1 MPLKPVLNRM
11 RGGQRPLAL
20 AALLALSGCD
30 GLAFPP
36 VAMFGLGSGMK
47 PSDAAAVSALAPQ
60 GVVQSSLIDDLRARQ
75 TVLPADGP
83 YRQVAEAVIAASAGV
98 AVAELRVARLKAE
111 AKSKNWLPS
120 IGPQVDLTSLGSVI
134 ASLVVEQALFD
145 NGRRKAE
152 RAFAAADVEVAAVTL
167 TADMNERVY
176 EGLAHYLDAERARE
190 QAVVAARGVA
200 RLAEFDR
207 IMSVRVEGGL
217 SDRSERQIIQQRYT
231 EMQAT
236 YASDQA
242 AREAALAELNA
253 MSARPL
259 DGLTGMSQIAIDS
272 AIAEPLS
279 VVMARGVGTRSVAEA
294 KMAKASLLPGLSATA
309 VLNGDGVDGGLRAGG
324 GLLNLGLG
332 ANIEALDAAADL
344 ADRKTAEAA
353 EDANRTQVSLQREIA
368 ALQLRERDGAEV
380 LRQTGGNLDMFT
392 EQYKVGRRSLTELVS
407 QYDSF
412 ARMERDQTALKYEI
426 AVRQLRIAKE
436 RGQLVDGTQL

>member
-1 MPLKPVLNRM
+1 MPLNPVFKVIW
-11 RGGQRPLAL
+11 GGKGPLML
-20 AALLALSGCD
+20 AALLGLSGCV
-30 GLAFPP
+30 GATFPP

-47 PSDAAAVSALAPQ
+47 PSDAAAVESLAPQ
-60 GVVQSSLIDDLRARQ
+60 GVVQSAVIDDLRARQ
-75 TVLPADGP
+75 TVLPASGP
-83 YRQVAEAVIAASAGV
+83 YAQVADAVILSSSGV

-120 IGPQVDLTSLGSVI
+120 IGPQVNLSSLGSII
-134 ASLVVEQALFD
+134 ASLVVEQVLFD

-167 TADMNERVY
+167 TADMNQRVY
-176 EGLAHYLDAERARE
+176 EGLSHYLDAERARE
-190 QAVVAARGVA
+190 QAAVAARGVD

-236 YASDQA
+236 YASDLN

-253 MSARPL
+253 MSERPL
-259 DGLTGMSQIAIDS
+259 EGLTGLSTLNS
-272 AIAEPLS
+272 ASAEPLS
-279 VVMARGVGTRSVAEA
+279 VVMARGIGARSVAEA
-294 KMAKASLLPGLSATA
+294 KMVKASLLPSLSVST
-309 VLNGDGVDGGLRAGG
+309 VINGDGVDGGLRAGG
-324 GLLNLGLG
+324 GLLNLGLRD
-332 ANIEALDAAADL
+332 NIAALDATADL
-344 ADRKTAEAA
+344 SDRKTAEAA
-353 EDANRTQVSLQREIA
+353 EDANRTQVALEREIA

-380 LRQTGGNLDMFT
+380 LRQTGGNLDLFT

-412 ARMERDQTALKYEI
+412 ARMERDQAALKYEI

-436 RGQLVDGTQL
+436 RGQLVDGARL

>member
-1 MPLKPVLNRM
+1 MPLNPVFNRM
-11 RGGQRPLAL
+11 RGGKGPLVL
-20 AALLALSGCD
+20 AAFLGLLGCD
-30 GLAFPP
+30 GATFPP

-47 PSDAAAVSALAPQ
+47 PSDAAAVESLAPQ
-60 GVVQSSLIDDLRARQ
+60 GVVQSTLIDDLRARQ
-75 TVLPADGP
+75 TVLPASGP
-83 YRQVAEAVIAASAGV
+83 YAEVASAVIEASAGV

-111 AKSKNWLPS
+111 AKAKNWLPS
-120 IGPQVDLTSLGSVI
+120 IGPQVDLTSLTSII
-134 ASLVVEQALFD
+134 ASLVVEQVLFD

-167 TADMNERVY
+167 TADMNARVY
-176 EGLAHYLDAERARE
+176 DGVAHYLNAERARE
-190 QAVVAARGVA
+190 QAAVAARGVE

-253 MSARPL
+253 MSARAL
-259 DGLTGMSQIAIDS
+259 DGLTGMSRIDS
-272 AIAEPLS
+272 ADAEPLS
-279 VVMARGVGTRSVAEA
+279 VVMARGVGTRTVAEA
-294 KMAKASLLPGLSATA
+294 KMAKASLLPGLSAS
-309 VLNGDGVDGGLRAGG
+309 GVIDEGGVEPGLRLGG

-332 ANIEALDAAADL
+332 DNIAALDATADL

-353 EDANRTQVSLQREIA
+353 EDANRTQVALEREIA

-412 ARMERDQTALKYEI
+412 ARMERDQAALKYEI

-436 RGQLVDGTQL
+436 RGQLVDGTRL

>member
-1 MPLKPVLNRM
+1 MPLNPIIKM
-11 RGGQRPLAL
+11 TWGGRGPLML
-20 AALLALSGCD
+20 AALLAVSGCN
-30 GLAFPP
+30 GVTFPP

-47 PSDAAAVSALAPQ
+47 PSDAAAVESLAPQ
-60 GVVQSSLIDDLRARQ
+60 GVVKSALIDDLRSRH
-75 TVLPADGP
+75 TVLSSSGP
-83 YRQVAEAVIAASAGV
+83 YMHVADAVIAASAGV

-120 IGPQVDLTSLGSVI
+120 IGPQVDLTSLGSII
-134 ASLVVEQALFD
+134 ASLVVEQVLFD

-167 TADMNERVY
+167 TADMNQRVY
-176 EGLAHYLDAERARE
+176 EGLSHYLDAERARE
-190 QAVVAARGVA
+190 QAAVAARGVD

-236 YASDQA
+236 YASDLN

-253 MSARPL
+253 MSERPL
-259 DGLTGMSQIAIDS
+259 EGLTGLSPLNS
-272 AIAEPLS
+272 VSSEPLS
-279 VVMARGVGTRSVAEA
+279 VVMARGIGARSVAEA
-294 KMAKASLLPGLSATA
+294 KMAKASLLPSLSASA
-309 VLNGDGVDGGLRAGG
+309 VVNGDGVDGGLRAGG

-332 ANIEALDAAADL
+332 DNIAALDAAADL
-344 ADRKTAEAA
+344 SDRKTAEAA
-353 EDANRTQVSLQREIA
+353 EDANRTQVSLEREIA
-368 ALQLRERDGAEV
+368 ALQLREHDGAEV
-380 LRQTGGNLDMFT
+380 LRQTGGNLDLFT

-412 ARMERDQTALKYEI
+412 ARMERDQAALKYEI

-436 RGQLVDGTQL
+436 RGQLVDGARL

>member
-1 MPLKPVLNRM
+1 MPLNPVFNRQ
-11 RGGQRPLAL
+11 RGGKGPLVL
-20 AALLALSGCD
+20 AVLLGLSGCD
-30 GLAFPP
+30 GATFPP

-47 PSDAAAVSALAPQ
+47 PSDAAAVESLAPQ
-60 GVVQSSLIDDLRARQ
+60 GVVQTALIDDLRARRS
-75 TVLPADGP
+75 VLPPGGP
-83 YRQVAEAVIAASAGV
+83 YAQVADAVIEASAGV

-111 AKSKNWLPS
+111 AKAKNWLPS
-120 IGPQVDLTSLGSVI
+120 IGPQVDLTSLTSII

-145 NGRRKAE
+145 NGRRRAE

-167 TADMNERVY
+167 TAEMNDRVY

-190 QAVVAARGVA
+190 QAEVAARGVD

-236 YASDQA
+236 YASDLA

-259 DGLTGMSQIAIDS
+259 DGMTGISQISVENANI
-272 AIAEPLS
+272 EPLS
-279 VVMARGVGTRSVAEA
+279 VVMARGDGARSVAEA
-294 KMAKASLLPGLSATA
+294 KMAKASLLPGLSASAT
-309 VLNGDGVDGGLRAGG
+309 VTKDGVDPGLRAGG
-324 GLLNLGLG
+324 GFLNLGLG
-332 ANIEALDAAADL
+332 ANIEALDAASDL

-353 EDANRTQVSLQREIA
+353 ERANRTQVSLQREIA

-412 ARMERDQTALKYEI
+412 ARMERDQAALKYEI

-436 RGQLVDGTQL
+436 RGQLVDGTRL

>member
-1 MPLKPVLNRM
+1 MPLNPIIKVTW
-11 RGGQRPLAL
+11 GGKGPLML
-20 AALLALSGCD
+20 AALLAVSGCN
-30 GLAFPP
+30 GVTFPP

-47 PSDAAAVSALAPQ
+47 PSDAAAVESLAPQ
-60 GVVQSSLIDDLRARQ
+60 GVVKSALIDDLRSRH
-75 TVLPADGP
+75 TVLSSSGP
-83 YRQVAEAVIAASAGV
+83 YMQVADAVIAASAGV

-120 IGPQVDLTSLGSVI
+120 IGPQVDLTSLGSII
-134 ASLVVEQALFD
+134 ASLVVEQVLFD

-167 TADMNERVY
+167 TADMNQRVY
-176 EGLAHYLDAERARE
+176 EGLSHYLDAERARE
-190 QAVVAARGVA
+190 QAAIAARGVD

-236 YASDQA
+236 YASDLN

-253 MSARPL
+253 MSERPL
-259 DGLTGMSQIAIDS
+259 EGLTGLSTLNS
-272 AIAEPLS
+272 AAAEPLS
-279 VVMARGVGTRSVAEA
+279 VVMARGIGARSVAEA
-294 KMAKASLLPGLSATA
+294 KMAKASLLPSLSASA
-309 VLNGDGVDGGLRAGG
+309 VVNGDGVDGGLRAGG

-332 ANIEALDAAADL
+332 DNIAALDAAADL
-344 ADRKTAEAA
+344 SDRKTAEAA
-353 EDANRTQVSLQREIA
+353 EDANRTQVSLEREIA
-368 ALQLRERDGAEV
+368 ALQLREHDGAEV
-380 LRQTGGNLDMFT
+380 LRQTGGNLDLFT

-412 ARMERDQTALKYEI
+412 ARMERDQAALKYDI

-436 RGQLVDGTQL
+436 RGQLVDGARL

>member
-1 MPLKPVLNRM
+1 MPLNPIIKVTW
-11 RGGQRPLAL
+11 GGKGPLML
-20 AALLALSGCD
+20 AALLAVSGCN
-30 GLAFPP
+30 GVTFPP

-47 PSDAAAVSALAPQ
+47 PSDAAAVESLAPQ
-60 GVVQSSLIDDLRARQ
+60 GVVKSALIDDLRSRH
-75 TVLPADGP
+75 TVLSSSGP
-83 YRQVAEAVIAASAGV
+83 YMQVADAVIAASAGV

-120 IGPQVDLTSLGSVI
+120 IGPQVDLTSLGSII
-134 ASLVVEQALFD
+134 ASLVVEQVLFD

-167 TADMNERVY
+167 TADMNQRVY
-176 EGLAHYLDAERARE
+176 EGLSHYLDAERARE
-190 QAVVAARGVA
+190 QAAIAARGVH

-236 YASDQA
+236 YASDLN

-253 MSARPL
+253 MSERPL
-259 DGLTGMSQIAIDS
+259 EGLTGLSTLNS
-272 AIAEPLS
+272 AAAEPLS
-279 VVMARGVGTRSVAEA
+279 VVMARGIGARSVAEA
-294 KMAKASLLPGLSATA
+294 KMAKASLLPSLSASA
-309 VLNGDGVDGGLRAGG
+309 VVNGDGVDGGLRAGG

-332 ANIEALDAAADL
+332 DNIAALDAAADL
-344 ADRKTAEAA
+344 SDRKTAEAA
-353 EDANRTQVSLQREIA
+353 EDANRTQVSLEREIA
-368 ALQLRERDGAEV
+368 ALQLREHDGAEV
-380 LRQTGGNLDMFT
+380 LRQTGGNLDLFT

-412 ARMERDQTALKYEI
+412 ARMERDQAALKYDI

-436 RGQLVDGTQL
+436 RGQLVDGARL

>member
-1 MPLKPVLNRM
+1 
-11 RGGQRPLAL
+11 
-20 AALLALSGCD
+20 
-30 GLAFPP
+30 
-36 VAMFGLGSGMK
+36 
-47 PSDAAAVSALAPQ
+47 
-60 GVVQSSLIDDLRARQ
+60 LIDDLRTRQ
-75 TVLPADGP
+75 TVLPTSGP
-83 YRQVAEAVIAASAGV
+83 YAQVADAVIAASAGV

-111 AKSKNWLPS
+111 ARAKNWLPS
-120 IGPQVDLTSLGSVI
+120 IGPQVDLTSLGSII

-190 QAVVAARGVA
+190 QAAVAARGVD
-200 RLAEFDR
+200 RLVEFDR

-217 SDRSERQIIQQRYT
+217 SDRSERQIIQQRVT
-231 EMQAT
+231 EMRAT
-236 YASDQA
+236 YASDIA
-242 AREAALAELNA
+242 AYEAALAELNV

-259 DGLTGMSQIAIDS
+259 EGLTGMSSVDLAN
-272 AIAEPLS
+272 AEPLS
-279 VVMARGVGTRSVAEA
+279 VVMARAVGARSVAEA
-294 KMAKASLLPGLSATA
+294 KMAKASLLPGLSASA
-309 VLNGDGVDGGLRAGG
+309 VVGKDGVDGGLRAGG

-332 ANIEALDAAADL
+332 DNIAALDAAADL

-353 EDANRTQVSLQREIA
+353 EDANRTQVALEREIA
-368 ALQLRERDGAEV
+368 ALKLRERDGAEV
-380 LRQTGGNLDMFT
+380 LGQTGGNLEMFT

-412 ARMERDQTALKYEI
+412 ARMERDQAALKYEI

-436 RGQLVDGTQL
+436 RGQLVDGTRL

>member
-1 MPLKPVLNRM
+1 MPLNPIIKM
-11 RGGQRPLAL
+11 TWGGRGPLML
-20 AALLALSGCD
+20 AALLAVSGCN
-30 GLAFPP
+30 GVTFPP

-47 PSDAAAVSALAPQ
+47 PSDAAAVESLAPQ
-60 GVVQSSLIDDLRARQ
+60 GVVKSALIDDLRSRH
-75 TVLPADGP
+75 TVLSSSGP
-83 YRQVAEAVIAASAGV
+83 YMQVADAVIAASAGV

-120 IGPQVDLTSLGSVI
+120 IGPQVDLTSLGSII
-134 ASLVVEQALFD
+134 ASLVVEQVLFD

-167 TADMNERVY
+167 TADMNQRVY
-176 EGLAHYLDAERARE
+176 EGLSHYLDAERARE
-190 QAVVAARGVA
+190 QAAVAARGVD

-236 YASDQA
+236 YASDLN

-253 MSARPL
+253 MSERPL
-259 DGLTGMSQIAIDS
+259 EGLTGLSPLNS
-272 AIAEPLS
+272 ASSEPLS
-279 VVMARGVGTRSVAEA
+279 VVMARGIGARSVAEA
-294 KMAKASLLPGLSATA
+294 KMAKASLLPSLSASA
-309 VLNGDGVDGGLRAGG
+309 VVNGDGVDGGLRAGG

-332 ANIEALDAAADL
+332 DNIAALDAAADL
-344 ADRKTAEAA
+344 SDRKTAEAA
-353 EDANRTQVSLQREIA
+353 EDANRTQVSLEREIA
-368 ALQLRERDGAEV
+368 ALQLREHDGAEV
-380 LRQTGGNLDMFT
+380 LRQTGGNLDLFT

-412 ARMERDQTALKYEI
+412 ARMERDQAALKYEI

-436 RGQLVDGTQL
+436 RGQLVDGARL